1 MEKRGLAQVGERIKE
16 IRRELRISQKEFA
29 EKIEISGSFLSEVE
43 ANKSKP
49 GYEFLNNI
57 ILTFN
62 VNPLYLMTGKGNMF
76 LKRDSGEWTV
86 PDDEY
91 GEFGAIVKK
100 MLLYFKMSPQVKMAV
115 LEFFQRYIHENKD
128 LIEAE
133 IKKYPEAQQQEPHQ
147 PAQ

>member
-1 MEKRGLAQVGERIKE
+1 MEERDLTHVGQRIKE

-49 GYEFLNNI
+49 GYEFLNNV
-57 ILTFN
+57 ILKFD

-76 LKRDSGEWTV
+76 LRRDDGGLTA
-86 PDDEY
+86 PDDDY
-91 GEFGAIVKK
+91 GEFGHIVKE

-115 LEFFQRYIHENKD
+115 LEFFQRYVHENKD
-128 LIEAE
+128 LIETE
-133 IKKYPEAQQQEPHQ
+133 IKKYPEAQQMELQQ
-147 PAQ
+147 PSR